1 MRFRGE
7 TSTASLRW
15 KYPSALPEALTLVM
29 DRAPIVKMI
38 ALTICQSPAIE
49 GATVGA
55 FTTHRLEVPRVCE
68 SHSVVAVAYRRF
80 KTYWMVSE
88 STPLARGW
96 PPRIPPGCWR
106 VREGTPLQPVHVE
119 LIASTRWSAP
129 HTELSDTG

>member
-49 GATVGA
+49 GATVGE

-80 KTYWMVSE
+80 KTLWAARR
-88 STPLARGW
+88 STPPAGGWAPPTSPGRWRGRGGAPRPARDAQVGLGTRRS
-96 PPRIPPGCWR
+96 PPP
-106 VREGTPLQPVHVE
+106 
-119 LIASTRWSAP
+119 
-129 HTELSDTG
+129 